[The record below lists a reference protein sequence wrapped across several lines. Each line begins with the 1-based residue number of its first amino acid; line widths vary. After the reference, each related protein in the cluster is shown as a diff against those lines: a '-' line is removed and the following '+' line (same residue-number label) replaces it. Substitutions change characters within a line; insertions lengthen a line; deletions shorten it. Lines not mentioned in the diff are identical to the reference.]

1 MPDKE
6 LMNEFEQE
14 FEKIKKELGFKPTL
28 EEMDR
33 IFFLKDFISKEGY
46 VSNKLSRQLCG
57 RMVDLFG
64 AWYNY
69 LHTIVMPNPASMLN
83 MTESQAFSDDEK
95 QEMLVLMAKCMAQ
108 VSKNTMNGLTKDKK
122 DEAEFIDSSA
132 GFWKKELN
140 PKLREIIKKVKA
152 NWIEKSQ
159 SKTNVEVGRE

>member
-1 MPDKE
+1 MTNKE
-6 LMNEFEQE
+6 LMKEFEQE

-28 EEMDR
+28 EELDR
-33 IFFLKDFISKEGY
+33 IFFLRDFISKEGY
-46 VSNKLSRQLCG
+46 ASSKLSRQLCG

-64 AWYNY
+64 TWYNY

-83 MTESQAFSDDEK
+83 MTESQAFTDEEK
-95 QEMLVLMAKCMAQ
+95 QEILVLMAQCMAQ

-122 DEAEFIDSSA
+122 AEAEFIDSSA
-132 GFWKKELN
+132 GLWKKELN

-159 SKTNVEVGRE
+159 SKSGIEVGKE